1 MAKKVTKK
9 ALEEKVVETPPTPI
23 IEPTKTYQCRG
34 CKKQFPAG
42 DSKCPQCGRE
52 DTFRIK

>member
-1 MAKKVTKK
+1 MSKKKKVKK
-9 ALEEKVVETPPTPI
+9 IVEVAESTPAI
-23 IEPTKTYQCRG
+23 SDVEHTYQCRG

-52 DTFRIK
+52 DTFRVA